1 MVLASVPNTTA
12 PYRSQEIERTRL
24 LLTKEAANLLRV
36 TPNRLYDLA
45 KRGIVP
51 CVHIGRQVRF
61 HEKLLLDWIVRG
73 GSSLPDQ

>member
-1 MVLASVPNTTA
+1 MVLAHIPNSTA
-12 PYRSQEIERTRL
+12 PYRSQELERTRL
-24 LLTKEAANLLRV
+24 LLAQEAANLLRV

-61 HEKLLLDWIVRG
+61 HEKLLLDWIARG
-73 GSSLPDQ
+73 GCPLPDQ

>member
-1 MVLASVPNTTA
+1 MVLASVPSTTEH
-12 PYRSQEIERTRL
+12 RSQELERTRL
-24 LLTKEAANLLRV
+24 LLAQEAASLLRV

-61 HEKLLLDWIVRG
+61 HEKLLLDWIARG
-73 GSSLPDQ
+73 GSPLPDL

>member
-1 MVLASVPNTTA
+1 MVLASVPSTTA
-12 PYRSQEIERTRL
+12 PHRSQGLERTRL
-24 LLTKEAANLLRV
+24 LLAQEAATLLRV

-61 HEKLLLDWIVRG
+61 HEELLLDWIARG
-73 GSSLPDQ
+73 GCPLRDQ

>member
-1 MVLASVPNTTA
+1 MVLASVPSATA
-12 PYRSQEIERTRL
+12 PHRSQRLERTRL
-24 LLTKEAANLLRV
+24 LLAQEAATLLRV

-61 HEKLLLDWIVRG
+61 DEELLLDWIALG
-73 GSSLPDQ
+73 GCPLLDQ